1 MSIQKKIRGNRKKL
15 PMSEKENSDTN
26 TPMKI
31 CAIVGHSKSGKTR
44 LIRKLIP
51 ELKRRGHSVA
61 VIKHCA
67 GGFTIDLEGKD
78 SWQFMEAESNG
89 VALISPD
96 QLAVLKRNVDKVD
109 FCSVAEEYFRDVD
122 IVLVEGGRRERG
134 LKKIEVL
141 RKGVAEKMECSPEEL
156 IAVVSDVKV
165 AVNKPVCHPDQV
177 GEIADIMEV
186 CFE

>member
-1 MSIQKKIRGNRKKL
+1 MIGERKKL
-15 PMSEKENSDTN
+15 HMSEKENSDPN
-26 TPMKI
+26 APMKI
-31 CAIVGHSKSGKTR
+31 CAIVGYSKSGKTR
-44 LIRKLIP
+44 LIRKLIQ

-67 GGFTIDLEGKD
+67 GGFTFDLEGKD
-78 SWQFMEAESNG
+78 SWQFMETESNG
-89 VALISPD
+89 VALISPG
-96 QLAVLKRNVDKVD
+96 QLAVLKRKVEKVD
-109 FCSVAEEYFRDVD
+109 FHRVAEEYFRDVD

-141 RKGVAEKMECSPEEL
+141 RRGVSEKVECSLEEL

-165 AVNKPVCHPDQV
+165 AVNKPVCHPDQI

>member
-1 MSIQKKIRGNRKKL
+1 MIGDRKKVHVG
-15 PMSEKENSDTN
+15 EKENSDSSA
-26 TPMKI
+26 PMKI
-31 CAIVGHSKSGKTR
+31 CAIVGYSKSGKTR
-44 LIRKLIP
+44 LIRKLIQ
-51 ELKRRGHSVA
+51 ELKGRGHSVA

-67 GGFTIDLEGKD
+67 GGFTCDLEGKD

-96 QLAVLKRNVDKVD
+96 QLAVLKRKVDKVD
-109 FCSVAEEYFRDVD
+109 FYSVAEEYFRDVD

-141 RKGVAEKMECSPEEL
+141 RRGVAEKVECSLEEL

-165 AVNKPVCHPDQV
+165 AVNKPVCHPDQIS
-177 GEIADIMEV
+177 EIADIMEV